1 MGFCLIAGLLLLPA
15 MWFYLDRLGHQQ
27 SERLGHILVTQLA
40 EQAWQPLLHQDTISL
55 QVVVN
60 NMVRN
65 TDYVLRAAIFDVEN
79 QLQAQSSSGQPQPD
93 EHSSYR
99 HSIALEN
106 KAAGHAELTLD
117 VAHIEEDVATLFW
130 SLLFTWLL
138 LSALLCVALGMVG
151 GNISRRLSN
160 IIAGLPTQSAPVL
173 DDEIA
178 QLEANI
184 KPLLVK
190 PQTSNASD
198 DEDRTSLT
206 LTICCENIQRLQA
219 QLTQENFRHLLE
231 DFEAVA
237 DCTVKLFAATRLPGS
252 QNCMHLRFY
261 CEGDKDNALL
271 RAVSCYTAIS
281 DMVRASAPRKG
292 TGLALC
298 AALRATDQHPED
310 SQFLQD
316 QQHELTLQKLVK
328 TTAFAEPWQLLIQAS
343 LLENTETENSILYEL
358 LLNAEDQVLFTA
370 LGAEQQAT
378 LARQLHYIR
387 SQLPELATPSIS
399 GVAS

>member
-1 MGFCLIAGLLLLPA
+1 MGFCLIVGLLLLPA

-79 QLQAQSSSGQPQPD
+79 QLQAQSSSGQQRAD
-93 EHSSYR
+93 T
-99 HSIALEN
+99 HSIYRRPIALDN
-106 KAAGHAELTLD
+106 SAAGHAELTLD
-117 VAHIEEDVATLFW
+117 IAHLEQGVSTLFW
-130 SLLFTWLL
+130 SLLVTWLL
-138 LSALLCVALGMVG
+138 LSALLGIALSMVG

-160 IIAGLPTQSAPVL
+160 IITGLPTRSAPTF
-173 DDEIA
+173 DDEIT

-190 PQTSNASD
+190 SQTRDAND

-206 LTICCENIQRLQA
+206 LTICCENVQRLQA
-219 QLTQENFRHLLE
+219 QLTQENFRHLLR

-252 QNCMHLRFY
+252 QNCIHLRFY
-261 CEGDKDNALL
+261 CEGDTDNALL
-271 RAVSCYTAIS
+271 RAVSCYVAIA
-281 DMVRASAPRKG
+281 DTVRASVPRKG
-292 TGLALC
+292 TGLTLC
-298 AALRATDQHPED
+298 AALRATGDHPED

-328 TTAFAEPWQLLIQAS
+328 TTTFADPWQLLIQAS
-343 LLENTETENSILYEL
+343 LLEDTDEENIINYEL
-358 LLNAEDQVLFTA
+358 LPNAEDQVLYTS
-370 LGAEQQAT
+370 LGVDYQTT
-378 LARQLHYIR
+378 LAGQLHYIR
-387 SQLPELATPSIS
+387 SQLPELATPLVS